1 MSRPNRPLGRKPPQR
16 RMLVRNLVTSLILYE
31 SIRTTRARAKVI
43 VPILER
49 MLTSAKSRQPHLA
62 VRFMNQ
68 FLNDRN
74 ASRKMMEVVLPRL
87 MNHSSGFTRTKPL
100 GRRIGDG
107 AQMVQV
113 SLLLPRPTAAGRAAA
128 SNVKAPVA
136 TTPKKKAKK

>member
-1 MSRPNRPLGRKPPQR
+1 MSHPNRPLGRKPAQR

-62 VRFMNQ
+62 VRFMNE

-87 MNHSSGFTRTKPL
+87 VNHASGFTRISPL

-113 SLLLPRPTAAGRAAA
+113 SLLLPAATKE
-128 SNVKAPVA
+128 KAPVEVS
-136 TTPKKKAKK
+136 PKKKAKK

>member
-1 MSRPNRPLGRKPPQR
+1 
-16 RMLVRNLVTSLILYE
+16 MLVRNLVTSLILYE

-49 MLTSAKSRQPHLA
+49 MLTRARSRQPHLA
-62 VRFMNQ
+62 VRFMNE

-87 MNHSSGFTRTKPL
+87 AKHASGFTRIAPL

-128 SNVKAPVA
+128 SNEKAPVEA
-136 TTPKKKAKK
+136 SPKKKAKK